1 MNFTVKNVTPILTNA
16 GICVR
21 CMYPRHV
28 DGNNLGPSYIMS
40 LGEHTGGKLWTADQ
54 GEIDCHKKWAK
65 FDGNPPY
72 TSSRGVF
79 TMQQPMGPI
88 IYSAVTLACRE
99 SLISIPRVAHDAT
112 PALPIA
118 YSTVI

>member
-65 FDGNPPY
+65 FDGKKEV
-72 TSSRGVF
+72 G
-79 TMQQPMGPI
+79 
-88 IYSAVTLACRE
+88 
-99 SLISIPRVAHDAT
+99 
-112 PALPIA
+112 
-118 YSTVI
+118 